1 MIDNFSSAYFTICSA
16 NYLPTAKILIDTL
29 ELNTDRDI
37 YIIICDKKQEK
48 IKDFFSK
55 NRVKVLFVED
65 LKIENF
71 DRFILRYSI
80 LEINTA
86 IKPFVFNHLLGKS
99 YDKVFYF
106 DPDISI
112 ESSLEKFEKILDNHN
127 ALLTPHI
134 RTPYEDESNPSL
146 RDISN
151 SGIYNLGFLGL
162 RSSDDVLNKF
172 LPWWKEKCEFECYSS
187 IKEGLF
193 TDQKFCDYLPVFVQK
208 SYIHYGSDAN
218 IAYWNL
224 HERKITEINNNF
236 FSNDQEVL
244 FFHFSG
250 LSYDESFAFSRL
262 SKHENRF
269 KKNISPGL
277 RKKINEYLQ
286 DLKKNSELFKKL
298 QIDSYYGLNTF
309 KEVELDISKRS
320 YIKTL
325 EASNIKINVKEIS
338 AEWFNSPARELSK
351 NKYITRN
358 FLGLYLSRE
367 DLRSAFNIKTS
378 DGTDAFLRW
387 IKHEIDNNNLPAD
400 WKIVMPRR
408 IEKRFFG
415 FQLKIRL
422 FGFLRSIVRNFP
434 SLLSI
439 SLIAKL
445 RSSIKSFLLGEALGS
460 EKIHNENPILFSSFD
475 SENISKKGINIFG
488 YFDANT
494 GVANGA
500 KLMDDV
506 INEANISSTRFNVD
520 INDNSVITKCIKSK
534 KDWDISLFHVNADQT
549 PFCIPFVDN
558 NLSSSYKI
566 GFWAWELD
574 RFPAKFLESGKFLND
589 LWVPSNFIAD
599 SIMRSCDFEP
609 KVVPHALD
617 VHSSGLYGMDKKLK
631 IKDKFTV
638 ATTFDCDSYID
649 RKNPAATLN
658 AFIRA
663 SEDKDFKENSCLIIK
678 LSGKM
683 GRRKVISEINE
694 AQEKNK
700 FNLILIDQHLSDEEM
715 AGLRNVTD
723 VFISLHRSEGFGLNL
738 IENMSAG
745 NLVIATNYSGN
756 TDFMNH
762 ENSLLVDYKMISLKE
777 NQYPEWE
784 GQFWADPSIEDASKK
799 LLWSF
804 RNNKDRKKLS
814 MNAKKY
820 IEDNFSIREISK
832 KVSSNIEAI

>member
-1 MIDNFSSAYFTICSA
+1 MIDNFSAAYFTICSA

-29 ELNTDRDI
+29 ELNTDRDT
-37 YIIICDKKQEK
+37 YIIICDKKQDK
-48 IKDFFSK
+48 IKEFFKK

-86 IKPFVFNHLLGKS
+86 IKPFVFNHLLGNG

-112 ESSLEKFEKILDNHN
+112 ESSLSNFEKILDDYN

-134 RTPYEDESNPSL
+134 QSPYSDSNNPNL
-146 RDISN
+146 KDISN

-162 RSSDDVLNKF
+162 KSSEDVLNKF
-172 LPWWKEKCEFECYSS
+172 LPWWQEKCEFQCYSS
-187 IKEGLF
+187 INEGLF
-193 TDQKFCDYLPVFVQK
+193 TDQKFCDYLPVFVKK
-208 SYIHYGSDAN
+208 SYIYYGSNAN

-224 HERKITEINNNF
+224 HEREITEIDNNY
-236 FSNDQEVL
+236 FSNGEEVL

-250 LSYDESFAFSRL
+250 LLYDDRFTFKKL

-269 KKNISPGL
+269 KKNISTGL
-277 RKKINEYLQ
+277 KKKINAYLS
-286 DLKKNSELFKKL
+286 DLKNNDKLFEKLEIDNS
-298 QIDSYYGLNTF
+298 YGLNSF
-309 KEVELDISKRS
+309 KDVELDTSKRS
-320 YIKTL
+320 FIKSV
-325 EASNIKINVKEIS
+325 EASNIKINENEIS
-338 AEWFNSPARELSK
+338 SEWFDSPAKELSK

-367 DLRSAFNIKTS
+367 DLQSAFNIKTS

-387 IKHEIDNNNLPAD
+387 IKHEMDNNNLPKN
-400 WKIVMPRR
+400 WKIIMPRR

-415 FQLKIRL
+415 FQLKMRL
-422 FGFLRSIVRNFP
+422 FGLLRSISRNFP

-439 SLIAKL
+439 SFVTKI
-445 RSSIKSFLLGEALGS
+445 RSILKAFLLGEAL
-460 EKIHNENPILFSSFD
+460 EPNKIHNENPLLFSNLD
-475 SENISKKGINIFG
+475 SDNISKSGVNIFG
-488 YFDANT
+488 YFDAST

-506 INEANISSTRFNVD
+506 LSEANIESTRFNVD
-520 INDNSVITKCIKSK
+520 INDNSVIKKSIKSK
-534 KDWDISLFHVNADQT
+534 KDWDISLFHINADQT
-549 PFCIPFVDN
+549 PFCIPFVDS
-558 NLSSSYKI
+558 NLSNNYKI

-574 RFPAKFLESGKFLND
+574 RFPARFLESGRFLND

-609 KVVPHALD
+609 KVIPHALD
-617 VHSSGLYGMDKKLK
+617 IHPTELHGMDKELK
-631 IKDKFTV
+631 IKNKFTIV
-638 ATTFDCDSYID
+638 TTFDCDSYID
-649 RKNPAATLN
+649 RKNPTATLN
-658 AFIRA
+658 SFIKA
-663 SEDKDFKENSCLIIK
+663 SEDNDFRENSCLIIK

-683 GRRKVISEINE
+683 GRRKVISEIKKV
-694 AQEKNK
+694 QDKNNL
-700 FNLILIDQHLSDEEM
+700 NLILIDRHLSDNEM
-715 AGLRNVTD
+715 IGLRNVTD
-723 VFISLHRSEGFGLNL
+723 VFVSLHRSEGFGLNL

-756 TDFMNH
+756 TDFMNN
-762 ENSLLVDYKMISLKE
+762 ENSLLVDYKMISVKE

-784 GQFWADPSIEDASKK
+784 GQFWADPSLEDASEKM
-799 LLWSF
+799 LWSF
-804 RNNKDRKKLS
+804 RNENERKKLS
-814 MNAKKY
+814 MDAKKY
-820 IEDNFSIREISK
+820 VEENFSVKEVSK
-832 KVSSNIEAI
+832 KVLSSIKAI